1 MPGKIAEKKAAAPTL
16 AGITAQRRLSQLP
29 RQSIIAGFR
38 DEDQDLGNMPDLM
51 DEGLRAV
58 RPDDQLKLTD
68 AELNEEHTR
77 ILTARNPNAAENIV
91 RFSYKERTFKPIPQ
105 VDQLAV
111 HFQLD
116 GNLIHKDSEEGKRQL
131 IRNAEEHAAEEAEAP
146 AAVVQETAKEGDDDD
161 EDKLKKP
168 ATTGGKGKKLTNQFN
183 FSERAS
189 QTYNNPCR
197 DRETF
202 VEQTPRAVVSDNVSQ
217 WSIFDAY
224 NEDFD
229 QQQKAKEK
237 EHKKI
242 VAKKD
247 DERKKKFVVTEQ
259 SGDDMAKLARS
270 KSASISLKILERMIN
285 QNTFD
290 DIAQDFKYWEDAAD
304 EYREQE
310 GSLLPLWVFQYE
322 LAKKLA
328 CTNLAWNTFYTD
340 LFAVSFGSY
349 DFLKQSRGM
358 FLIYSLKNPSFPENI
373 FYADTGVMSLDFHPN
388 HPNLLCSGFY
398 DGSVAVYNIAEENKR
413 PKYQSTA
420 RNGKHTDPVWQV
432 RWQKDDLDGNLNFY
446 SISSDGRIVCWTL
459 VKSDLMFTDVV
470 QLKLEKPAT
479 EPDEGVPLTTLGCG
493 TCFDFNKQQDYLF
506 IAGTEEGKIHKC
518 SKSYNNQY
526 LDTFYAHHMA
536 VYAVRWNTFHPKIFI
551 SCSADWTVKI
561 WDINF
566 KDPLFV
572 YDLGSAVGDV
582 AWAPYSATVFA
593 ACTADGKVFVFD
605 LNVNKYEPLAEQII
619 VQKKRTKLTHIAFN
633 QHFPIILAGDD
644 RGNITSV
651 KLSPNLRKKPKA
663 KKGQEIPDG
672 PEAEIAKLDKIL
684 ALIRDPDDIRLD
696 DISTTKTYDEHD
708 HNDNSR
714 TKSSLSQDSVDP
726 EQELTRIL
734 TTKNPHGSKNL
745 VMFSNRDKQFVPLG
759 NLEQLIIHYSYEGNL
774 MPVDSEEAKIYL
786 QNEKNHKNR
795 ILPTALLD
803 IYKTKEKSPI
813 EIKTSNENFE
823 PVHQIGEEDEQQTV
837 TSEITEQSDFN
848 ELIDD
853 LKTISKVDNLL
864 SIEKPKKLLNR
875 FNFCEQGIQTYT
887 STKKEVI
894 TQTDPIIRQK
904 FVGLAN
910 QRIIYQ
916 EYMIDYEKQQK
927 NKDKRKQK
935 VNYGSNKS
943 VVEKQ
948 LIKTDR
954 LKPETIVKRH
964 QVQIL
969 KGIER
974 VLNQNRYQELI
985 YNFKYFEDKTDE
997 VRDPMGTLFPLW
1009 KFPPSSDNRSVTALT
1024 WNPAY
1029 SDMLIIGY
1037 GLYDRAERIQGAIA
1051 VFTLNNNHPN
1061 TLIHTESTVL
1071 SIDCLPSK
1079 PHLIC
1084 VGLMD
1089 GDVIVYDISIPSG
1102 RAIFTNTNYTC
1113 KHFGCVW
1120 QVRWCSSSANHQPC
1134 FCSVGSDGKIMRW
1147 TCIKGDLR
1155 QVVLF
1160 DLPSSTKTT
1169 RLDDSTLLS
1178 LPDPAIAFDF
1188 HRIRTDIF
1196 LVGTEDGKI
1205 YKASID
1211 DPGIIDVTFDAHE
1224 FAVYAVQWS
1233 PFHPNVFVSC
1243 SADGTVKIW
1252 HEKINEYLMRFDL
1265 CTSLQDIAWSPYT
1278 STMFTVAGADG
1289 KVYMFDIYSNKLEP
1303 ICEQRLAKESR
1314 KMCTKIA
1321 FNPIH
1326 PILLVGDETGW
1337 TICLKLSP
1345 NLRKKA
1351 KIRKDIDI
1359 ERNYNLEFHKL
1370 AQELSRTGAGDSMND
1385 IFNDQMNDIED

>member
-1 MPGKIAEKKAAAPTL
+1 MNST
-16 AGITAQRRLSQLP
+16 
-29 RQSIIAGFR
+29 
-38 DEDQDLGNMPDLM
+38 
-51 DEGLRAV
+51 
-58 RPDDQLKLTD
+58 
-68 AELNEEHTR
+68 H
-77 ILTARNPNAAENIV
+77 
-91 RFSYKERTFKPIPQ
+91 
-105 VDQLAV
+105 
-111 HFQLD
+111 
-116 GNLIHKDSEEGKRQL
+116 
-131 IRNAEEHAAEEAEAP
+131 
-146 AAVVQETAKEGDDDD
+146 
-161 EDKLKKP
+161 
-168 ATTGGKGKKLTNQFN
+168 
-183 FSERAS
+183 
-189 QTYNNPCR
+189 
-197 DRETF
+197 
-202 VEQTPRAVVSDNVSQ
+202 
-217 WSIFDAY
+217 
-224 NEDFD
+224 
-229 QQQKAKEK
+229 QK
-237 EHKKI
+237 H
-242 VAKKD
+242 
-247 DERKKKFVVTEQ
+247 
-259 SGDDMAKLARS
+259 
-270 KSASISLKILERMIN
+270 
-285 QNTFD
+285 D
-290 DIAQDFKYWEDAAD
+290 DI
-304 EYREQE
+304 
-310 GSLLPLWVFQYE
+310 
-322 LAKKLA
+322 
-328 CTNLAWNTFYTD
+328 
-340 LFAVSFGSY
+340 
-349 DFLKQSRGM
+349 
-358 FLIYSLKNPSFPENI
+358 
-373 FYADTGVMSLDFHPN
+373 
-388 HPNLLCSGFY
+388 
-398 DGSVAVYNIAEENKR
+398 
-413 PKYQSTA
+413 
-420 RNGKHTDPVWQV
+420 
-432 RWQKDDLDGNLNFY
+432 
-446 SISSDGRIVCWTL
+446 
-459 VKSDLMFTDVV
+459 
-470 QLKLEKPAT
+470 
-479 EPDEGVPLTTLGCG
+479 
-493 TCFDFNKQQDYLF
+493 
-506 IAGTEEGKIHKC
+506 
-518 SKSYNNQY
+518 
-526 LDTFYAHHMA
+526 
-536 VYAVRWNTFHPKIFI
+536 
-551 SCSADWTVKI
+551 
-561 WDINF
+561 
-566 KDPLFV
+566 
-572 YDLGSAVGDV
+572 
-582 AWAPYSATVFA
+582 
-593 ACTADGKVFVFD
+593 
-605 LNVNKYEPLAEQII
+605 
-619 VQKKRTKLTHIAFN
+619 
-633 QHFPIILAGDD
+633 
-644 RGNITSV
+644 
-651 KLSPNLRKKPKA
+651 
-663 KKGQEIPDG
+663 
-672 PEAEIAKLDKIL
+672 
-684 ALIRDPDDIRLD
+684 IRLD

-864 SIEKPKKLLNR
+864 SIEKSKKLLNR